1 MFQIS
6 NNGLPASMSGPDR
19 RRAALDRARA
29 WQESATN
36 AFAGE
41 SGDSVDRL
49 GLMASDRLAAAQRT
63 TEQAM
68 ARRAERKAAEES
80 KKGGGIFG
88 QILGGV
94 GKIASFI
101 PGGQAI
107 GLGLNAASRFF

>member
-41 SGDSVDRL
+41 SGSSVDRL
-49 GLMASDRLAAAQRT
+49 GTMAGDQMAASQRSV
-63 TEQAM
+63 EQAM
-68 ARRAERKAAEES
+68 ARRAEKKAAEES
-80 KKGGGIFG
+80 KRGGGIFG
-88 QILGGV
+88 QILGGA

-107 GLGLNAASRFF
+107 GIGLNAASRFF